1 MVPISC
7 RSGLFFPGSSLDP
20 GCGLQAPVA
29 ADEIPPPAREA
40 NIGVVVFLTHKKEP
54 AEAILDV
61 EGTWRCPRLP
71 VLDRVLNALYG
82 PRWDAG
88 GALPFG
94 HAELIR
100 VAAWLRGDARLSARS
115 RPPIRGRSDLDPI
128 GRPRQPSP

>member
-7 RSGLFFPGSSLDP
+7 RSGLFFTGSSLDP

-29 ADEIPPPAREA
+29 TDGVPSPARAA
-40 NIGVVVFLTHKKEP
+40 NIGVVIFLTHKKEP

-61 EGTWRCPRLP
+61 EGTWRCPELP

-82 PRWDAG
+82 PRRDTR
-88 GALPFG
+88 GAMPFG

-100 VAAWLRGDARLSARS
+100 VAAWLKGDARLSARS
-115 RPPIRGRSDLDPI
+115 RPPIRGRSELDRVD
-128 GRPRQPSP
+128 RPRHPSP